1 MSRESGKDLRDTLF
15 VSICK
20 KSKDKTLGEIGMSRH
35 LEQKRLR
42 KARRKRRILITK
54 IVLVILV
61 LALIIAGCIH
71 MFLKPK
77 VAEELTREAG
87 STVPVVSDFLKK
99 DIQAARIVSGLDDSV
114 NMNAVA
120 DYEVVIEI
128 DGKEYTSVLHVVDT
142 VKPEVT
148 AADVLVC
155 TGEKVEPEDLLE
167 EVLDATS
174 TTAAFVGNPDFS
186 KAGKQQVGLT
196 VTDEG
201 GNVTTVTVEV
211 EVVED
216 TEAPVISGVEELT
229 VAAGSSVSYKRNV
242 TVTDNYDDEVELTV
256 DNSEVN
262 LNAEGDYPITYIAR
276 DTAGNETTE
285 TTILHVTMPA
295 AEQATEELINA
306 LADELL
312 ARITTE
318 DMSEYEK
325 AEAIFNW
332 VHGNIGYSDGTS
344 KTDWIQGAYHG
355 LVEHSG
361 DCYVYAMTSKVLL
374 TRAGIT
380 NMDIEKIPTS
390 THHYWNLIDIGEG
403 WYHFDATRRKD
414 GQYFFYST
422 DEEVMAY
429 SNTHRGSHNYDSSA
443 YPKIQ

>member
-1 MSRESGKDLRDTLF
+1 
-15 VSICK
+15 
-20 KSKDKTLGEIGMSRH
+20 MSRH
-35 LEQKRLR
+35 LEGKRLR
-42 KARRKRRILITK
+42 RARRRRRILIAK
-54 IVLVILV
+54 MIFVFLIL
-61 LALIIAGCIH
+61 AFIIAGCVLI
-71 MFLKPK
+71 FGKSK
-77 VAEELTREAG
+77 VEKEITKEAG
-87 STVPVVSDFLKK
+87 SAMPVVSDFLKK
-99 DIQAARIVSGLDDSV
+99 DNQDARVVSGLDDSV
-114 NMNAVA
+114 NMNTIA
-120 DYEVVIEI
+120 DYEVVIEVS
-128 DGKEYTSVLHVVDT
+128 GKEYTSVLHVVDT

-148 AADVLVC
+148 TKDIQIC
-155 TGEKVEPEDLLE
+155 TTGTVKPEDLIE
-167 EVLDATS
+167 KIEDATS
-174 TTAAFVGNPDFS
+174 TTAAFVGTPDFT
-186 KAGKQQVGLT
+186 KAGKQQVELT

-201 GNVTTVTVEV
+201 GNTTTVTVNV

-229 VAAGSSVSYKRNV
+229 VAAGSSISYKRSI

-262 LNAEGDYPITYIAR
+262 LNAEGDYQITYIAR
-276 DTAGNETTE
+276 DMAGNETTA
-285 TTILHVTMPA
+285 TTTLHVTMPA

-312 ARITTE
+312 ARITTD

-332 VHGNIGYSDGTS
+332 VHGNIGYSDGTP

-380 NMDIEKIPTS
+380 NMDIEKIPSS

-429 SNTHRGSHNYDSSA
+429 SNTHRGSHNYDPSA

>member
-1 MSRESGKDLRDTLF
+1 MG
-15 VSICK
+15 
-20 KSKDKTLGEIGMSRH
+20 RH
-35 LEQKRLR
+35 IEGKRLR
-42 KARRKRRILITK
+42 RARRKRRILIAK
-54 IVLVILV
+54 MIFAVLF
-61 LALIIAGCIH
+61 LAFIIAVCVYI
-71 MFLKPK
+71 FLKPK
-77 VAEELTREAG
+77 VEKELTREAG
-87 STVPVVSDFLKK
+87 SVAPAASDFLKK
-99 DIQAARIVSGLDDSV
+99 DVSDVRIVSGLDDSV

-120 DYEVVIEI
+120 DYEVVIEVA
-128 DGKEYTSVLHVVDT
+128 GKEYTSVLHVVDT
-142 VKPEVT
+142 VKPKVT
-148 AADVLVC
+148 AKDVQVC
-155 TGEKVEPEDLLE
+155 TRETVEPEDLIE
-167 EVLDATS
+167 QIEDATA
-174 TTAAFVGNPDFS
+174 TTVVFVGTPDFS
-186 KAGKQQVGLT
+186 KAGKQQVELK

-201 GNVTTVTVEV
+201 GNVTTVTANV

-229 VAAGSSVSYKRNV
+229 IAAGSSVSYKRNI

-262 LNAEGDYPITYIAR
+262 LNAEGDYQITYIAR
-276 DTAGNETTE
+276 DMAGNETTA
-285 TTILHVTMPA
+285 TTTLHVTMPA

-312 ARITTE
+312 ERITTD
-318 DMSEYEK
+318 DMGEYEK

-332 VHGNIGYSDGTS
+332 VHGNIGYSDGTP

-380 NMDIEKIPTS
+380 NMDIEKIPSS

-414 GQYFFYST
+414 GHYFFYCT

-429 SNTHRGSHNYDSSA
+429 SNTHKGSHNYDPSA